1 MDVYTTVAEHIFEAI
16 RRGNFT
22 IGGIVENTLQCY
34 GDSVEMVNLV
44 LGMMVERGV
53 ITVMPTG
60 IDRDIEPLPVAWWSV
75 SLA

>member
-1 MDVYTTVAEHIFEAI
+1 MDRYTIVGEHIMEAI

-22 IGGIVENTLQCY
+22 IGGIVENTRQYY
-34 GDSVEMVNLV
+34 GDSIEMVNLV
-44 LGMMVERGV
+44 LGMLIERGI

-60 IDRDIEPLPVAWWSV
+60 VDRDMEPLPVAWWSV